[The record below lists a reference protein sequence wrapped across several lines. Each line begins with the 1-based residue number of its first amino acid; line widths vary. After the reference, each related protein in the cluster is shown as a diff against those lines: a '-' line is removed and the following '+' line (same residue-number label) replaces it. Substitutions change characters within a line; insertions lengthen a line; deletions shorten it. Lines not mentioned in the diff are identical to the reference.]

1 MTSPSLLPFIQLVN
15 LKHDAFYS
23 TVDIIGQKMTSSWM
37 LPKSTKIVIFLMSVK
52 ENITF
57 DIISAMLDISED
69 SAKEA
74 FLEVLEA
81 INDITLPN
89 KWTENPLIYTW
100 QINSKRPGFCLA
112 VIDSM
117 NGLVTFISK
126 IIKDR
131 KKLLERSGFLNYIPK
146 NVRINCFEKCPETMN
161 NFYASQNVI
170 KSMSIYQNDILKA
183 VMFLSNILKT

>member
-1 MTSPSLLPFIQLVN
+1 MTSPSLLPFIQLVS
-15 LKHDAFYS
+15 LKHDTFYS
-23 TVDIIGQKMTSSWM
+23 IVDIIGQKMTSSRM
-37 LPKSTKIVIFLMSVK
+37 LPKSIKIVIFLMSVK

-146 NVRINCFEKCPETMN
+146 NVRINCFEKCPEPMN
-161 NFYASQNVI
+161 NFYASQYVI
-170 KSMSIYQNDILKA
+170 KSMSIYQNDILKS
-183 VMFLSNILKT
+183 FR